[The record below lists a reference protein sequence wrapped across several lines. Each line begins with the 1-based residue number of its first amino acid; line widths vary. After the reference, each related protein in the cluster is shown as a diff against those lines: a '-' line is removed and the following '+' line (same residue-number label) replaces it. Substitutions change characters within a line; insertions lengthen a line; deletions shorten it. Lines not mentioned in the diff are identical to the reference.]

1 MSHDE
6 LEERMMISQMKGIFT
21 MQPLLK
27 GIWFDEIWKHSIK
40 KKNIYC
46 TVRSSCGSNDAL
58 FFRSILNLLDFEF
71 EASEISRKRTRK

>member
-40 KKNIYC
+40 KKEY
-46 TVRSSCGSNDAL
+46 
-58 FFRSILNLLDFEF
+58 LLECLQSVLEF
-71 EASEISRKRTRK
+71 YYLLLKQGKNK